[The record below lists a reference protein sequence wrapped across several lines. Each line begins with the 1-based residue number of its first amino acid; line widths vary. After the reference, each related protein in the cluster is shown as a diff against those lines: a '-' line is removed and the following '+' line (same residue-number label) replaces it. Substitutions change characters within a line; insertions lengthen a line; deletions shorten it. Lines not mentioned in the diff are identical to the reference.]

1 MKYKIL
7 SLILGTICIV
17 LAINFYRLQKFT
29 NAVGKPTPCPEMA
42 ELEKLRME
50 KVSWVEREDQFLKEN
65 GALLTENNELKMQVN
80 REPIIIYKNA
90 QTPPI
95 NDGASDYYTSIL
107 SGRYK

>member
-17 LAINFYRLQKFT
+17 LAINFYRLQKKQDPVT
-29 NAVGKPTPCPEMA
+29 DCGHSAQIEDLNTQKAA
-42 ELEKLRME
+42 WL
-50 KVSWVEREDQFLKEN
+50 EREDEFLKQN
-65 GALLTENNELKMQVN
+65 ALLVTENNELKMQLN
-80 REPIIIYKNA
+80 RKPLIIYKDA